1 MLIEQAIYGGHDVG
15 GYRFLARSPGFV
27 EEWLPLAERLCTG
40 FGDRPA
46 GVDCPAAVF
55 ALPFGSRH
63 VTVVQVADQGRDDAG
78 RPGALAFRLL
88 LLPRPLYADLGGDPF
103 LIADAFPPSWDAR
116 GELPA
121 LEWTDGP
128 PPKRTLQ
135 QIRRVMDVEHDRTA
149 LLLGG
154 VQVLVDGGRVVVER
168 NAPDSRL
175 LRDLWM
181 LLPTATRTALWPAS
195 FAFGNVHRFHVLVVP
210 RAAGPEFEGYV
221 PESQTGDYPEGRYEL
236 ALQMAVES
244 GDESE
249 MDALFARRSR
259 AQALRLG
266 VLLLLAFLIIPPLV
280 LGLPWGKPEEEP
292 PPAAKDKDKSAQPE
306 PRMMLP
312 PAETLPPL
320 TGEEKT
326 RFALR
331 LQEVGRR
338 LGVKVLAG
346 TSEKALAESVAEL
359 DRQIDLKK
367 GTTKSTRDPG
377 KLSDLGPPQR
387 QLRAVL
393 WKNGVEK
400 YDEKRLNT
408 GELLDRLEEQL
419 VKDGMIKED
428 GHE

>member
-1 MLIEQAIYGGHDVG
+1 VG

-27 EEWLPLAERLCTG
+27 DEWLPLAERLCTG

-46 GVDCPAAVF
+46 GVGCPAAVF
-55 ALPFGSRH
+55 ALPFAAQH
-63 VTVVQVADQGRDDAG
+63 VAVVQVADQGRDDAG

-88 LLPRPLYADLGGDPF
+88 ILPRPLYADLGGDPF
-103 LIADAFPPSWDAR
+103 LIADAFPPSWQAR
-116 GELPA
+116 GVLPV

-135 QIRRVMDVEHDRTA
+135 QVRRVMDVEHDRTA

-154 VQVLVDGGRVVVER
+154 VQVLMDGGRVVFER

-181 LLPTATRTALWPAS
+181 LLPTATRTTLGPAS
-195 FAFGNVHRFHVLVVP
+195 FAFGNAHRFHVLVVP
-210 RAAGPEFEGYV
+210 RAAGTEFEGYV
-221 PESQTGDYPEGRYEL
+221 PETQAGDYPEGRYEL
-236 ALQMAVES
+236 ALQTAVES

-280 LGLPWGKPEEEP
+280 LGLPWGRNEEQP
-292 PPAAKDKDKSAQPE
+292 APAALEKDKSAQPE
-306 PRMMLP
+306 PRMTLP

-320 TGEEKT
+320 TGEEKS

-338 LGVKVLAG
+338 LGVKLPAG
-346 TSEKALAESVAEL
+346 KSEQALAESVAEL

-367 GTTKSTRDPG
+367 GKTKSTRDPG

-393 WKNGVEK
+393 WKNGVKE
-400 YDEKRLNT
+400 YGESGPNSA
-408 GELLDRLEEQL
+408 ELLDRLEEQL
-419 VKDGMIKED
+419 VKDGVIKED